1 MSDITDVIPG
11 VAQAKASAKLIIA
24 GIALAGIAI
33 PTIGWTVTAHTLKG
47 ARQTIA
53 LDKANMAAESNAHQ
67 VTIQSLGQCNAEL
80 STKSA
85 ESDARA
91 KALTDSTASYQA
103 DLAKLKAQGAATA
116 DRLAYWSGMAAKY
129 QATGKCP
136 IDAALARELNR

>member
-1 MSDITDVIPG
+1 MPSVTEIIGG
-11 VAQAKASAKLIIA
+11 VMGL
-24 GIALAGIAI
+24 ALVGS
-33 PTIGWTVTAHTLKG
+33 TIGWTITAHTLKG

-67 VTIQSLGQCNAEL
+67 VTIQSLGQCSAKL

-103 DLAKLKAQGAATA
+103 DLAKLKKQGAATA

-129 QATGKCP
+129 QTTGKCP

>member
-1 MSDITDVIPG
+1 MNITDAIPG
-11 VAQAKASAKLIIA
+11 VAQGKLIIA

-67 VTIQSLGQCNAEL
+67 VTITSLGQCNAQL

-91 KALTDSTASYQA
+91 KALADSTAGYQA
-103 DLAKLKAQGAATA
+103 DLAALKKQGAATA
-116 DRLAYWSGMAAKY
+116 DKLAYWSGMAAKY
-129 QATGKCP
+129 QATGRCP
-136 IDAALARELNR
+136 VSADLAKELNR